1 MIYFCNQKHS
11 SCSPLSNGEVCVCR
25 LQEPR
30 RLISN
35 ASTIV
40 APHGAGLANLVAA
53 RPGTEVVEILSR
65 NWFNTCY
72 AKLAVQLGC
81 DYRFVETRLSN
92 ATQPGEKTDPFPK
105 VPVKTFLA
113 STLAT
118 PSVKIA
124 TGVGTTVENSG
135 KGAFA

>member
-72 AKLAVQLGC
+72 AKLSVQLGC
-81 DYRFVETRLSN
+81 DYHFVESHIPDSPLLGKR
-92 ATQPGEKTDPFPK
+92 
-105 VPVKTFLA
+105 A
-113 STLAT
+113 SQLPTV
-118 PSVKIA
+118 S
-124 TGVGTTVENSG
+124 VENLEVV
-135 KGAFA
+135 F